1 MRDGLRINRSVT
13 IPAEELDWR
22 FTASGGPGGQH
33 ANRSAT
39 RAEVTWNVRTSRALG
54 PRQRERL
61 IFRLGSRL
69 NADGTLRV
77 VSDRRRSQLRNREA
91 ALTRLA
97 EIVRSALEPEAR
109 RIQTQP
115 TEASRRR
122 RLEAKRRRA
131 GLKRL
136 RRAHFDLDDQG

>member
-1 MRDGLRINRSVT
+1 MGDGLRINRSVT

-97 EIVRSALEPEAR
+97 EIVRGALEPEAR

>member
-1 MRDGLRINRSVT
+1 MGDGLRINRSVT

>member
-136 RRAHFDLDDQG
+136 RRAQFDLDDQG